1 MPPRSA
7 ILSLPE
13 QVRAELDRKLIQG
26 GFQDYRGLSAWLS
39 EQGYEIGKSTVHS
52 YGSKFEQKLA
62 ALKLATDQAKA
73 YSDTAGDDQAA
84 LSESLISMVQ
94 VGMFE
99 VLTNLEEATGE
110 KDQEKRLALLGKA
123 AKAAADVGR
132 SSVTVK
138 KHKLEVVAKI
148 RAELEAM
155 KKEGFD
161 GATLDA
167 VQKRVAVY
175 LPDNGR

>member
-13 QVRAELDRKLIQG
+13 SVRAELDRKLIQG
-26 GFQDYRGLSAWLS
+26 GFQDYRGLSEWLA
-39 EQGYEIGKSTVHS
+39 EQGFEIGKSAIHN
-52 YGSKFEQKLA
+52 YGSEFEKKLA
-62 ALKLATDQAKA
+62 ALKIATDQAKA
-73 YSDTAGDDQAA
+73 IADAA
-84 LSESLISMVQ
+84 PDETNAMNDALIRLVQ
-94 VGMFE
+94 QKAFE
-99 VLTNLEEATGE
+99 VLMNLNEEGE
-110 KDQEKRLALLGKA
+110 DVSIKDIGLMVARLSNASVKQKQYGA
-123 AKAAADVGR
+123 EVRAK
-132 SSVTVK
+132 
-138 KHKLEVVAKI
+138 LQ
-148 RAELEAM
+148 AELEAM